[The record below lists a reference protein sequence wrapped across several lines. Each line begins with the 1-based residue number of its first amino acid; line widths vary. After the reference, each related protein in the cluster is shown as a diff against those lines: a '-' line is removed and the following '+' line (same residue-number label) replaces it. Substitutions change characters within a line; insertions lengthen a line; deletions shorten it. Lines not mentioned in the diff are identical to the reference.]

1 MITQIFSENKTEIV
15 ENENETKRSK
25 KRPARKLD
33 LSEPVSN
40 LLMFSSVVLALT
52 PLFLGDKLPLIVAD
66 AMREGTTMLDQLV
79 TFVTRL
85 FS

>member
-15 ENENETKRSK
+15 ENEYETKRSK
-25 KRPARKLD
+25 KKPERKLE

-66 AMREGTTMLDQLV
+66 AMKDGTAMLDQLV

-85 FS
+85 VS